1 MFWLR
6 NKKKKFQLHTFIWR
20 PGCSVLF
27 HGILALHNFTQMSI
41 WEVLRINFR
50 MFQKA
55 LSSVPGAEHLLIRQQ
70 RSEADVMCKI
80 YLEDKAAAEKE
91 LS

>member
-1 MFWLR
+1 
-6 NKKKKFQLHTFIWR
+6 
-20 PGCSVLF
+20 
-27 HGILALHNFTQMSI
+27 MSI
-41 WEVLRINFR
+41 WEILRINFR